1 MCFHTLQNTNGLTCN
16 EDKQMQS
23 VGHALRWRGPE
34 APQGTPSSPL
44 PRAPPPPRHTAMLRT
59 WAREFNQHCRRLQ
72 GRQGSSLV
80 SPTSVS

>member
-44 PRAPPPPRHTAMLRT
+44 PRAPPPPAT
-59 WAREFNQHCRRLQ
+59 QPC
-72 GRQGSSLV
+72 
-80 SPTSVS
+80 